1 MKHISLKR
9 ALLVAAVVACAAGS
23 VDWSSDGISFFRVF
37 VKSCGWISCKFNRE
51 RPVDSGFLEFDRRS
65 DFARESEMISQAR
78 YRRRRGTDF
87 GYCDEAAAVA

>member
-1 MKHISLKR
+1 ML
-9 ALLVAAVVACAAGS
+9 
-23 VDWSSDGISFFRVF
+23 ISFSTLVLASQLIVTVADNVPKFNRVF